1 VPPLLSGSN
10 GTTAGAH
17 IRRAAIAARG
27 NSARYKLNSW
37 LDSSG
42 ALQLSEKYGMV
53 KMPTANEIELFIRLE
68 DIFMPQAR
76 RQRDAAYKQGSA
88 AATVADSVRFV
99 HYTSAEAALRIIE
112 SKRVWMRN
120 TRCMSD
126 YSEVQHGFAILQKF
140 FSDKANTEKFCA
152 ALDKSVPG
160 AAMEGI
166 TLFNQWWAARDI
178 EFNTYIASI
187 AEHDAREDLHGRLS
201 MWRAFGKSS
210 TRVAL
215 VFNIPWSSTSG
226 FALNV
231 MFSPVAYLAEDQVH
245 GVIREVVNNIETNT
259 DFLCSVD
266 REKLVGIVFN
276 MLLAAVT
283 CLKHEGFQEEREWRA
298 IYSPNRA
305 PSELLE
311 SSIEVIAGVPQTVYK
326 IPFDVTVSSALADL
340 DFSRIFDRL
349 IIGPSQY
356 GWPMCEAFSA
366 ALKKAG
372 VSLEDRQRIFI
383 SGIPIRS

>member
-1 VPPLLSGSN
+1 
-10 GTTAGAH
+10 
-17 IRRAAIAARG
+17 
-27 NSARYKLNSW
+27 
-37 LDSSG
+37 
-42 ALQLSEKYGMV
+42 MV
-53 KMPTANEIELFIRLE
+53 KIPTAEEIALFLKLE

-76 RQRDAAYKQGSA
+76 RQRDAAYEQGWASA
-88 AATVADSVRFV
+88 TMADSVRFV
-99 HYTSAEAALRIIE
+99 HYTSAEAALKIIQ

-120 TRCMSD
+120 TRCMAD
-126 YSEVQHGFAILQKF
+126 YSEVQHGFLILQKF
-140 FSDKANTEKFCA
+140 FSDKANTDKFCA

-166 TLFNQWWAARDI
+166 TLFNQWWGARDI

-187 AEHDAREDLHGRLS
+187 AEHDVKEDFHGRLS
-201 MWRAFGKSS
+201 MWRAFGNSS

-215 VFNIPWSSTSG
+215 VFNLPWHSTSA

-231 MFSPVAYLAEDQVH
+231 MFSPVADLAEDEVH
-245 GVIREVVNNIETNT
+245 AVIREVVENIETNT
-259 DFLCSVD
+259 EFLRSAD
-266 REKLVGIVFN
+266 RETLVGIVFS

-283 CLKHEGFQEEREWRA
+283 CLKHEGFQEEEREWRA

-311 SSIEVIAGVPQTVYK
+311 SSIEVVAGVPQTVYK

-340 DFSRIFDRL
+340 EFSRIFDRL

-356 GWPMCEAFSA
+356 AWPMCEAFGA